1 MAHLWK
7 SENCENWFYPAPYG
21 SALFSLSD
29 DNKHFY
35 QLRHL
40 TNPFLNIAVCLNHT
54 VWFVSHRNR
63 PELSRNISE
72 VTAATSL
79 IGNILLMSSCGRC
92 LLFANSLTKPS
103 VSLISTAVI
112 KKDLIHNTEE
122 MQESGWG
129 SGEEHSVPVRRFYC
143 TAAKCLQ
150 QASLEC
156 PPVIGSCLSL
166 SVLVD
171 RASVL
176 FVLWFRLIFCSHLA

>member
-1 MAHLWK
+1 MSIHTVGTDIDYRGTLVEIRELWELVL
-7 SENCENWFYPAPYG
+7 SCTVWVNVI
-21 SALFSLSD
+21 SLSD
-29 DNKHFY
+29 DKHFY

-112 KKDLIHNTEE
+112 KKIWYITRRKCRKVAEAQAKNILF
-122 MQESGWG
+122 QWG
-129 SGEEHSVPVRRFYC
+129 VSTVLLPN
-143 TAAKCLQ
+143 
-150 QASLEC
+150 ASHRLAW
-156 PPVIGSCLSL
+156 
-166 SVLVD
+166 SVL
-171 RASVL
+171 
-176 FVLWFRLIFCSHLA
+176 LWLEAVYPSLCW